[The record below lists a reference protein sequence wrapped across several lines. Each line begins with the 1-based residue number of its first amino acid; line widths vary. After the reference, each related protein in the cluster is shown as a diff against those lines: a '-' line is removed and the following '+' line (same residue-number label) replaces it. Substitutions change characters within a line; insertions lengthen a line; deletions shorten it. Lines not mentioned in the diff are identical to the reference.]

1 MSTFTTFIQHSFIN
15 PCHRNQRR
23 KRNKRNPNWKSK
35 FEKEKAKLPLF
46 ADDTTQYVENSKDT
60 TRKLLCRVCVCVCV
74 CRWCVLLYL
83 TLCDPRHCSPR
94 DPSVHGIFQ
103 ARILKELS
111 FLTLGDQPDPGIEPR
126 SPALVGR
133 FFTTIPPGKPRKLPE
148 LINEFGKFAGQ
159 KTIYRNMLHFYT
171 LTMKNH
177 KEKIRKQFYLSLHQ
191 KETNT

>member
-1 MSTFTTFIQHSFIN
+1 M
-15 PCHRNQRR
+15 C
-23 KRNKRNPNWKSK
+23 
-35 FEKEKAKLPLF
+35 
-46 ADDTTQYVENSKDT
+46 
-60 TRKLLCRVCVCVCV
+60 VCVCVCV

-159 KTIYRNMLHFYT
+159 KPIYRNMLHFYT
-171 LTMKNH
+171 LTMKYH